1 MMPAPGQNKPHNLF
15 VELLLFS
22 LTVQLKKK
30 TKTVKYA
37 KKKSHKYS
45 KELQKYFEQKRK
57 NVSM

>member
-1 MMPAPGQNKPHNLF
+1 MMLAQGQNKPHNRF

-30 TKTVKYA
+30 TKKAKYA
-37 KKKSHKYS
+37 KKSHKYS

-57 NVSM
+57 NISV

>member
-1 MMPAPGQNKPHNLF
+1 MMPAQGQNKPHNRF

-30 TKTVKYA
+30 KNEKG
-37 KKKSHKYS
+37 KICKNSHKYS

-57 NVSM
+57 NISV